1 MVKSHLIAA
10 VALALATSALSS
22 LELPESS
29 AAPQNLNAPSVA
41 EKGKFITLK
50 SDNGNELRAFVAGP
64 ADANAGIL
72 VVHDYLGISEST
84 RQSVEH
90 LGVLGYRTI
99 AVDLYGGKS
108 ATNHEEAVKL
118 MRSLNRQST
127 DKILQAGLDYLKQ
140 PGRKIATLGFSMGG
154 LESLNAN
161 LNDPD
166 AVSATVMIYGSGFDK
181 TAPQRLQRLQSPV
194 LVVTGGEDVDATQAA
209 INFFSSMKAAK
220 RSYEMLIYPGADH
233 GYAQPLFNG
242 GKNYNAEAVRATWI
256 LVDDFLGRHLRP

>member
-1 MVKSHLIAA
+1 MLHGQESPDCGSCSGACDVCVVFFGIARKQR
-10 VALALATSALSS
+10 
-22 LELPESS
+22 
-29 AAPQNLNAPSVA
+29 APQNLNAPSVA

-118 MRSLNRQST
+118 MQSLNRQST

-166 AVSATVMIYGSGFDK
+166 AVIGTPFEAMLAFSA
-181 TAPQRLQRLQSPV
+181 AC
-194 LVVTGGEDVDATQAA
+194 
-209 INFFSSMKAAK
+209 
-220 RSYEMLIYPGADH
+220 
-233 GYAQPLFNG
+233 
-242 GKNYNAEAVRATWI
+242 
-256 LVDDFLGRHLRP
+256 